1 MLQTSQDM
9 NSSTSSEHGG
19 ATALD
24 NHSCADEI
32 ILITRGVCTNT
43 FCQYFNML

>member
-9 NSSTSSEHGG
+9 NSSTSSERR
-19 ATALD
+19 TASPLN

-32 ILITRGVCTNT
+32 V
-43 FCQYFNML
+43 